1 MEKGYLRALIQG
13 QILIN
18 AKLNHPNW
26 AELSNEGK
34 DKAVKESMDEI
45 TRVSIDRDPYQNY
58 SDDSIF
64 CALWRRLE
72 LLG

>member
-26 AELSNEGK
+26 AELSDEEK
-34 DKAVKESMDEI
+34 DKAVKDSMDEL
-45 TRVSIDRDPYQNY
+45 THVSSDRDPYQDY
-58 SDDSIF
+58 SADSIF
-64 CALWRRLE
+64 CALWKYLE
-72 LLG
+72 LQR